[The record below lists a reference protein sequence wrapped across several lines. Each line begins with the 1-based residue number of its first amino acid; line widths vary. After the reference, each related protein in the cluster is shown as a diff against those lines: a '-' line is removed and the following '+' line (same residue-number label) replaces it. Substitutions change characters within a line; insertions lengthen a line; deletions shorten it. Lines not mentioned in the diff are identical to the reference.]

1 MKILIAGYQEITEL
15 ERFYIMQSLP
25 NEVIIVNEHDEEVE
39 IQSIPYIYR
48 RLPVIEDVIED
59 RKKLKFNICNPHLR
73 NRKY

>member
-1 MKILIAGYQEITEL
+1 MKILIAESEGLTEI

-48 RLPVIEDVIED
+48 RLPVIED